1 MIKIFVPNFVD
12 SNDYSEAEQ
21 HGELIF
27 MTTGVNVLT
36 AQQLHKKFATYI
48 AQAKDGDMLL
58 LSGSNLLCATAYAEW
73 VKRFPGTRDIL
84 VHDRKWGYRL
94 HTIVE

>member
-1 MIKIFVPNFVD
+1 
-12 SNDYSEAEQ
+12 
-21 HGELIF
+21 
-27 MTTGVNVLT
+27 
-36 AQQLHKKFATYI
+36 
-48 AQAKDGDMLL
+48 MLL